1 MEINVTEVEVENQTD
16 YIIQKLRK
24 INELCEK
31 GDRNRNEVMNVKKI
45 REKYEEW
52 LKTAEC
58 KCQLPIGVDSSV
70 EGEMV
75 IRQLESIKKDL
86 D

>member
-1 MEINVTEVEVENQTD
+1 MENQTD
-16 YIIQKLRK
+16 SIIQKLRK

-31 GDRNRNEVMNVKKI
+31 GDRIRREIMNLKEI
-45 REKYEEW
+45 RERTEES
-52 LKTAEC
+52 LRTAEC
-58 KCQLPIGVDSSV
+58 NCRLPIGVDSSV